1 VVKPEQIIKARKSV
15 DQIFMDEKIEQYIID
30 LVFATRDPQS
40 AGLKDI
46 AHFIEYG
53 GSPRASINLAKAA
66 KAQAFLN
73 RRGFVIPEDVRS
85 IAVDVLRH
93 RIGLNYEAEAQQVSV
108 ENIISTVLDK
118 IVVL

>member
-1 VVKPEQIIKARKSV
+1 
-15 DQIFMDEKIEQYIID
+15 MDEKIERYTID
-30 LVFATRDPQS
+30 LGFATREAS
-40 AGLKDI
+40 AAGLNEI

-85 IAVDVLRH
+85 IATDVLRH

-108 ENIISTVLDK
+108 ESIIGRIMDK
-118 IVVL
+118 VVVL

>member
-1 VVKPEQIIKARKSV
+1 MWIIK
-15 DQIFMDEKIEQYIID
+15 
-30 LVFATRDPQS
+30 
-40 AGLKDI
+40 LKDI